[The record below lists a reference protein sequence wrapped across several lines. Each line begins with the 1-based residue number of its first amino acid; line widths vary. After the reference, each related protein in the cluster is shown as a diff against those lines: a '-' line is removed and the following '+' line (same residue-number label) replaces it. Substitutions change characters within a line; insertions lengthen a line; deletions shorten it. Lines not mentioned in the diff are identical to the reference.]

1 MTPSG
6 VKVAFLRYCSNL
18 TTCAGAHV
26 VIFYMLI
33 SEIRLNTEIRVF
45 HSISMF
51 FFQLNKMIFYTYVK
65 IYLFIGRGGRVFMQ
79 VYRIKTLLDVSLRHL
94 KRFSETQCCSFL
106 YRYFVGNKAIGRISK
121 PR

>member
-6 VKVAFLRYCSNL
+6 VKVAFLRYCYNL

-51 FFQLNKMIFYTYVK
+51 FFQLNKMIFYTSVK
-65 IYLFIGRGGRVFMQ
+65 IYLFIGTGGGGVHAGISYQNLTGCLITAFKKIFRDSMLFFPLQ
-79 VYRIKTLLDVSLRHL
+79 VLCR
-94 KRFSETQCCSFL
+94 
-106 YRYFVGNKAIGRISK
+106 
-121 PR
+121 